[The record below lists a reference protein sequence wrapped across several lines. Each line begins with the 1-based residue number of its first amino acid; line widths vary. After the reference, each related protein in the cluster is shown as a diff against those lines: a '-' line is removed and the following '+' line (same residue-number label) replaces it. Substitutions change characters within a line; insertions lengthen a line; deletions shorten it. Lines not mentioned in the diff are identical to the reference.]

1 MSFFLSGVSNR
12 GQKENF
18 EYLVKFHKLRPN
30 PPFLIA
36 STLLVPGYVDMVEV
50 EGIARFIASLDAS
63 IPWTLLGFHPDFYL
77 NDLPLTSRSYAF
89 YCLEMAK
96 NLGIKNVHLGNLHLL
111 S

>member
-1 MSFFLSGVSNR
+1 MSFFLSGVPNK

-18 EYLVKFHKLRPN
+18 KYLVNFHRLRPD

-50 EGIARFIASLDAS
+50 EGIARFIASLDPS

-77 NDLPLTSRSYAF
+77 SDLPPTPRSYAF
-89 YCLEMAK
+89 SCLEIAK
-96 NLGIKNVHLGNLHLL
+96 KAGIKELHIGNMHLL